1 MKSLHGKSETK
12 RNGFHTTLTRN
23 DDGYPPRTT
32 FLTLSH
38 IPMRN
43 MENGFVKHLTWYSSG
58 GIVDDRIEDM
68 DPDVAMG
75 FVTAG
80 LNRELVEEVNADLS
94 IVKVTGRD
102 YVYTLSDKVPYV
114 TQLVVEPTL
123 CHFFTKEVEL
133 SQFEDLERAALSAKD
148 FGDEVMGH
156 IRVPLYTMDDGKRGY
171 PEFLKNNFIGQAK
184 AQLIRGLSHI
194 NIW

>member
-1 MKSLHGKSETK
+1 M
-12 RNGFHTTLTRN
+12 
-23 DDGYPPRTT
+23 
-32 FLTLSH
+32 
-38 IPMRN
+38 
-43 MENGFVKHLTWYSSG
+43 
-58 GIVDDRIEDM
+58 DDRIEDM

-123 CHFFTKEVEL
+123 CHFFTKEVNFL
-133 SQFEDLERAALSAKD
+133 STFMYAFISSVD
-148 FGDEVMGH
+148 GEVSRLNDYYVLLG
-156 IRVPLYTMDDGKRGY
+156 
-171 PEFLKNNFIGQAK
+171 
-184 AQLIRGLSHI
+184 
-194 NIW
+194 

>member
-1 MKSLHGKSETK
+1 MTEASFTDTLNFQDATHCAHVMIWASLKDRLILDKYPG
-12 RNGFHTTLTRN
+12 RAAVLMQMRFDGCLGF
-23 DDGYPPRTT
+23 P
-32 FLTLSH
+32 
-38 IPMRN
+38 
-43 MENGFVKHLTWYSSG
+43 G